1 MIDTAKLVEMLCNPE
16 IYPDNP
22 VKTDFVQ
29 TQMSLIFLTGSYVY
43 KVKKPVDLGFL
54 DYSTL
59 EKRRE
64 FCFQELR
71 LNQRL
76 CPGAYLDVVPIVMNG
91 EHIAIGGQGEI
102 VEYAVK
108 MCQLPRDRTMD
119 VLIRAG
125 QVTESM
131 VEHAAQKVAE
141 FHRNA
146 ETNEE
151 ISSYGGLDTINTNTG
166 ENFSQTEKYIGLSIT
181 AEQHKR
187 IKAYTESFIARNTEL
202 FDKRRSEGRIR
213 DCHGDLHAA
222 HVCFADEICIF
233 DCIEFNDRFRYGD
246 VASEVAFLSMD
257 LDRYQRPDLSQVF
270 YSAYVEASGDKE
282 LLQLLSFYKCYRA
295 CVRGK
300 VESFKLDD
308 PLIAQEEKDNIVF
321 VARRYFELAES
332 YIVA

>member
-1 MIDTAKLVEMLCNPE
+1 MIETAKLVEMLRNPE

-22 VKTDFVQ
+22 SRMDFVQ
-29 TQMSLIFLTGSYVY
+29 TQMSLIFLTGNYVY

-59 EKRRE
+59 EKRRG
-64 FCFQELR
+64 FCYQELR

-76 CPGAYLDVVPIVMNG
+76 CPGAYLDVVPIVVNG
-91 EHIAIGGQGEI
+91 DNIAIGGEGEI

-108 MCQLPRDRTMD
+108 MHQLPRDRTMD
-119 VLIRAG
+119 VLIRGG
-125 QVTESM
+125 QVTEDM
-131 VEHAAQKVAE
+131 VQQAAQKVAE

-151 ISSYGGLDTINTNTG
+151 ISNYGGLDTISTNTG

-181 AEQHKR
+181 AEQHQG
-187 IKAYTESFIARNTEL
+187 IKAYTEDFIERNTKL
-202 FDKRRSEGRIR
+202 FDKRRIEGRIR

-257 LDRYQRPDLSQVF
+257 LDRYRRPDLSKVF
-270 YSAYVEASGDKE
+270 YDAYVEASGDKE
-282 LLQLLSFYKCYRA
+282 LMQLLSFYKCYRA

-308 PLIAQEEKDNIVF
+308 PLISQGEKDAILL
-321 VARRYFELAES
+321 VAKRYFELAES
-332 YIVA
+332 YTFS